1 MDDITRAL
9 AAGQGA
15 EAERLAHTAK
25 GLAGNIGADRIR
37 HLAEAVEQAIHE
49 QAGEA
54 AITQALAELA
64 PPLAELV
71 DHLTHDL
78 PPLPAP
84 PASPPTAAAPD
95 AALAPICRRLAAL
108 LANDDAAAGNLLE
121 EAGPTLQA
129 AFPEAYPVLAEG
141 VRAYDFE
148 AALATLREAAG
159 RLDIGL

>member
-1 MDDITRAL
+1 VDNITRAL

-54 AITQALAELA
+54 AISQALAELA

-84 PASPPTAAAPD
+84 TASPPSAAPD
-95 AALAPICRRLAAL
+95 AALAPICRRLATL

-129 AFPEAYPVLAEG
+129 AFPEAYPVLAES